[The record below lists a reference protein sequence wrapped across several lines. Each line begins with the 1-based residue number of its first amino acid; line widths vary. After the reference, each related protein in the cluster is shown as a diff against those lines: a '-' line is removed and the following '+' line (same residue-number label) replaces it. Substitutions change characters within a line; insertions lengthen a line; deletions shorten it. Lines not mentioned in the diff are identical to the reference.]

1 MQQVQFKK
9 ISDTTFKFLY
19 KQKTLNAGALY
30 FIVSAN
36 NNTFIKQ
43 DLSDI
48 LITKGQIWLAK
59 SENEIQLYTNS
70 INKISIDNNKIT
82 IVEDLGKKTSIE
94 LPSLGSI
101 WEDFTFN
108 N

>member
-9 ISDTTFKFLY
+9 ISDVTFKFLY
-19 KQKTLNAGALY
+19 TQKTLNAGALY

-70 INKISIDNNKIT
+70 INKIT